1 MTEPSRYRYAD
12 GPSTE
17 VSVVVS
23 AGPTEVWA
31 LVSDINLPVKFSTE
45 LQRVDWADGCDAPA
59 VGAKFRGTNEH
70 RAVGT
75 WQGECTI
82 TRFEPEREFA
92 WEVAGPDGPAAQ
104 WGFTLE
110 PVDGGTRV
118 TQHCRLGPGRSG
130 LSPAID
136 RMPEREHDII
146 ERRLGEHAAN
156 MQRNLDGLTELL

>member
-1 MTEPSRYRYAD
+1 MEGLRPISTNKVVEYEPNRLIAWCHPGKHRWRY
-12 GPSTE
+12 E
-17 VSVVVS
+17 
-23 AGPTEVWA
+23 
-31 LVSDINLPVKFSTE
+31 
-45 LQRVDWADGCDAPA
+45 
-59 VGAKFRGTNEH
+59 
-70 RAVGT
+70 
-75 WQGECTI
+75 
-82 TRFEPEREFA
+82 
-92 WEVAGPDGPAAQ
+92 
-104 WGFTLE
+104 LE